1 MGLFRKKD
9 KVIDLTE
16 HYAKQQ
22 EKAEEVSEGSSSD
35 APVNIFGG
43 VFGGGQQTETS
54 SSEETVNPEE
64 RRRRLAKRLKEM
76 TEKIE
81 NLSNQIYHLEQRL
94 EVVERKTN
102 TGSY

>member
-22 EKAEEVSEGSSSD
+22 EKAEEVSEGGSSD

-43 VFGGGQQTETS
+43 VFGGGQQTEATGF
-54 SSEETVNPEE
+54 EETVNPEE